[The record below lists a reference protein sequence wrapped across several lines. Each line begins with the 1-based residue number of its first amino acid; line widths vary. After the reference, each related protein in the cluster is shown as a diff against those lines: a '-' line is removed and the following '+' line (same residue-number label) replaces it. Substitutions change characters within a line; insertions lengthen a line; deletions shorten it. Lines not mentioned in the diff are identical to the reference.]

1 MKNKTTN
8 SIPPHFDLPTQA
20 ELEDLSRLRDDE
32 DAAKR
37 AYDQAVVD
45 FGAIFGEELSV
56 ADQARTLQSNLER
69 ELMATQAAA
78 TELKT
83 WKDRTADVRTALN
96 RASSQLLGSV
106 GTEVPLLLLPVRL
119 ETRFEY
125 GEGGDKPQALR
136 IRIYPDDI
144 HVDSH
149 ETKLSVDEHVWGRT
163 FVATYERAASDA
175 ERLGAWRLLS
185 DRFGARRA
193 AWIAATKLKR

>member
-1 MKNKTTN
+1 MRNETTG
-8 SIPPHFDLPTQA
+8 SIPLRLPLPTQA
-20 ELEDLSRLRDDE
+20 ELEELSRLRDDE

-37 AYDQAVVD
+37 AYAQAVID
-45 FGAIFGEELSV
+45 FDEITREKDSVKGKAKQEE
-56 ADQARTLQSNLER
+56 D
-69 ELMATQAAA
+69 ELKLKSIATEAAA

-83 WKDRTADVRTALN
+83 WKDRTADVGAALN
-96 RASSQLLGSV
+96 HASSQLLGSV

-125 GEGGDKPQALR
+125 GEGRDKPQALR

-149 ETKLSVDEHVWGRT
+149 ETNLSVDEQVWGRT
-163 FVATYERAASDA
+163 FVAMYERAASDA

-193 AWIAATKLKR
+193 AWIAASKLKK